1 MKTMVVWRTVPGKY
15 KPAIDQFLKTE
26 GLSRPA
32 SSNWVVGTS
41 QGPSSGGI

>member
-15 KPAIDQFLKTE
+15 KSAIDQFLKT
-26 GLSRPA
+26 GGPSRPA
-32 SSNWVVGTS
+32 SRHWVVGTS